1 MQNISCCNKIS
12 LTNKIC
18 EGEKMFREIRKKKN
32 QITIDSAKALLR
44 SARRGVLAVNGDE
57 GYPYAIPIN
66 YLYDEENNKIIF
78 HGAKAGHKVDA
89 LKKNDKVCFTV
100 FGNETIREE
109 SWAPYLQSVVI
120 FGKCRLVENED
131 DIINM
136 VKKFALKY
144 YPNEDMVNKEIAFSG
159 KGVQMFEIEIE
170 HLSGK
175 EVQER

>member
-1 MQNISCCNKIS
+1 
-12 LTNKIC
+12 
-18 EGEKMFREIRKKKN
+18 MFRPLRRKKN
-32 QITIDSAKALLR
+32 EISIEAAKDLLR
-44 SARRGVLAVNGDE
+44 SCRRGVLAVHGDD

-78 HGAKAGHKVDA
+78 HGAKVGHKVDA
-89 LKKNDKVCFTV
+89 LKKNDKICFTV

-109 SWAPYLQSVVI
+109 SWAPYLQSVVV
-120 FGKCRLVENED
+120 FGKCHLVENMD
-131 DIINM
+131 DTLSM
-136 VKKFALKY
+136 VKELAMKY
-144 YPNEDMVNKEIAFSG
+144 YPNEDMVNQGIAASI